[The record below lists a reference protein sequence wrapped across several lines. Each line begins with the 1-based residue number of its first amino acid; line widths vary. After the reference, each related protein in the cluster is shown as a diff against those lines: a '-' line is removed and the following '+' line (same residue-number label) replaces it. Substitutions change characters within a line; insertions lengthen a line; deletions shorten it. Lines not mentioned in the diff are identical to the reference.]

1 MARYKH
7 IDTSPRFLAVDLQRQ
22 LLPGTFEHA
31 LNHLIDHEL
40 DLSSFDARFKNDE
53 TGAAAYPPAMLLKVV
68 LFAYSQSIISSRD
81 IEAVCR
87 HHVTFIA
94 LSGDTQPHFT
104 TIAAFVSR
112 LADDIARVF
121 TQVLYLCDRQG
132 LIGREMFAIDGVKLP
147 SNASKQKSGTRAD
160 FEHQAEK
167 LEAAAR
173 VMLERH
179 READQKPIEADLK
192 AKEVLRITRLQTDA
206 AQLRQWLAVHP
217 EDRKG
222 SKGTIRKSN
231 RTDNESA
238 KMATSKGVIQG
249 YTGVAA
255 VDAKHQIIVDAQ
267 AHGTGSEQELL
278 MPVVKAIKNALDD
291 AHSLLTETSL
301 ITADAGYHSEANLK
315 QLAEMEVDALIADN
329 GMRQRD
335 PRFKDQDKHKQNP
348 EMWRSRAMCPLHD
361 KSGRKKK
368 EAAVYRPEN
377 FHYDPETQTCVC
389 PAGKTLYGN
398 GKNCIHNGYT
408 AVKFQGAQQD
418 CVPCQQ
424 RDQCLRTPAKT
435 KTRQVSFFQGKADGT
450 ESFTDRM
457 KARIDCPAGQARY
470 GRRFATVEPVFGN
483 IRHNKQLNRF
493 TLRGRKKVDAQWKL
507 YCLVHNI
514 EKLAHHGYAQ

>member
-22 LLPGTFEHA
+22 LLPGSFEYA

-160 FEHQAEK
+160 FAHQAAK

-179 READQKPIEADLK
+179 RDADQKPVEADLK
-192 AKEVLRITRLQTDA
+192 VKEGLRITRLQTDA
-206 AQLRQWLAVHP
+206 AQLRQWLTAHP
-217 EDRKG
+217 ADRKG
-222 SKGTIRKSN
+222 SKGTIRMSN

-255 VDAKHQIIVDAQ
+255 VDARHQIIVDAQ

-278 MPVVKAIKNALDD
+278 VPVVRAIKDALID
-291 AHSLLTETSL
+291 APLITPATL

-315 QLAEMEVDALIADN
+315 QIAGLEVDALIADN

-335 PRFKDQDKHKQNP
+335 PRFKDQDKHKQN
-348 EMWRSRAMCPLHD
+348 SDPLHD
-361 KSGRKKK
+361 KSGNKK
-368 EAAVYRPEN
+368 EKKQAALYRPDDFN
-377 FHYDPETQTCVC
+377 YDAETQTCVC
-389 PAGKTLYGN
+389 PAGKVLYGN
-398 GKNCIHNGYT
+398 GSHCIINGFR

-418 CVPCQQ
+418 CVPCER
-424 RDQCLRTPAKT
+424 RDKCLRTPART
-435 KTRQVSFFQGKADGT
+435 KTRQVAFFQGKADG
-450 ESFTDRM
+450 EPSFTDKM
-457 KARIDCPAGQARY
+457 KSRIDSPEGRAKY

-493 TLRGRKKVDAQWKL
+493 TLRGQKKVDAQWKL
-507 YCLVHNI
+507 YCLVHNL

>member
-40 DLSSFDARFKNDE
+40 DLSGFDARFNNDA
-53 TGAAAYPPAMLLKVV
+53 TGAAAYPPAMLLKIV
-68 LFAYSQSIISSRD
+68 LFAYSQGIVSSRG

-87 HHVTFIA
+87 DHVTFIA
-94 LSGDTQPHFT
+94 LSGDTQPHFST
-104 TIAAFVSR
+104 LAGFVSK

-147 SNASKQKSGTRAD
+147 SNASKQRSGTRAD
-160 FEHQAEK
+160 FEHQATK
-167 LEAAAR
+167 LEATAHA
-173 VMLERH
+173 MLERH
-179 READQKPIEADLK
+179 REEDNKPVEADLRR
-192 AKEVLRITRLQTDA
+192 KEIQRITRLQTDA
-206 AQLRQWLAVHP
+206 AQLRQWLTDHS

-222 SKGTIRKSN
+222 SKGTTRKSN

-255 VDAKHQIIVDAQ
+255 VDAKHQVIVEAQ

-278 MPVVKAIKNALDD
+278 VPVVKAIQGALSD
-291 AHSLLTETSL
+291 AQALITPTSL

-315 QLAEMEVDALIADN
+315 QLAELEVDALIADN

-335 PRFKDQDKHKQNP
+335 PRFKDQDKHKQAP
-348 EMWRSRAMCPLHD
+348 DPLHD
-361 KSGRKKK
+361 KSGQKK
-368 EAAVYRPEN
+368 ESKQTAVYRPAD
-377 FHYDPETQTCVC
+377 FHYDMDAQTCVC
-389 PAGKTLYGN
+389 PAGKMLYGN
-398 GKNCIHNGYT
+398 GSHCIISGFV

-418 CVPCQQ
+418 CVPCAQ
-424 RDQCLRTPAKT
+424 RDKCLRTPART

-450 ESFTDRM
+450 ESFTDKM
-457 KARIDCPAGQARY
+457 KARIDSPEGQAKY

-493 TLRGRKKVDAQWKL
+493 TLRGQKKVDAQWKL

-514 EKLAHHGYAQ
+514 EKLAHHGYVQ

>member
-22 LLPGTFEHA
+22 LLPGTLEHA
-31 LNHLIDHEL
+31 LNHLLDHEL
-40 DLSSFDARFKNDE
+40 DLSGFDARFNNDV
-53 TGAAAYPPAMLLKVV
+53 TGAAAFPPAMLLKVI
-68 LFAYSQSIISSRD
+68 LFAYSQGIVSSRN
-81 IEAVCR
+81 IERACR
-87 HHVTFIA
+87 EHVTFIA
-94 LSGDTQPHFT
+94 LSGDSQPHFT
-104 TIAAFVSR
+104 TIAGFVSS
-112 LADDIARVF
+112 LGDDIACIF
-121 TQVLYLCDRQG
+121 TQILFICDKQG

-147 SNASKQKSGTRAD
+147 SNASKAKSGTRAD
-160 FEHQAEK
+160 FERQADK

-179 READQKPIEADLK
+179 READQFAHEPDLQ
-192 AKEVLRITRLQTDA
+192 AKETQRLARLQTDA
-206 AQLRQWLAVHP
+206 KQMRQWLAANP

-255 VDAKHQIIVDAQ
+255 VDARHQVIVEAQ

-278 MPVVKAIKNALDD
+278 IPVVKSMQKILSD
-291 AHSLLTETSL
+291 TSL

-315 QLAEMEVDALIADN
+315 QLANMKIEALIADN
-329 GMRQRD
+329 NM
-335 PRFKDQDKHKQNP
+335 
-348 EMWRSRAMCPLHD
+348 RSRDERFADQGKYKALPDPIYD
-361 KSGRKKK
+361 KGGKP
-368 EAAVYRPEN
+368 EQAARYQPKD
-377 FHYDPETQTCVC
+377 FDYDPQAGTCVC
-389 PAGKTLYGN
+389 PAGKQLYGN
-398 GKNCIHNGYT
+398 GSGCTINSYA
-408 AVKFQGAQQD
+408 AVKFQGAQRD
-418 CVPCQQ
+418 CLPCTH
-424 RDQCLRTPAKT
+424 RDRCLLTPQKT
-435 KTRQVSFFQGKADGT
+435 KTRQVAFFQGKADGQA
-450 ESFTDRM
+450 SYTDEM
-457 KARIDCPAGQARY
+457 KQRIDSPEGRARY

-483 IRHNKQLNRF
+483 LRHNKQLNRF

>member
-7 IDTSPRFLAVDLQRQ
+7 IDTSPRFLAIDLQRQ

-31 LNHLIDHEL
+31 LNHLIDFEL
-40 DLSSFDARFKNDE
+40 DLSSFDARFRNDA

-68 LFAYSQSIISSRD
+68 LFAYSQGIVSSRG

-87 HHVTFIA
+87 DHVTFIA

-104 TIAAFVSR
+104 TIAGFVST
-112 LADDIARVF
+112 LADDIARIF
-121 TQVLYLCDRQG
+121 TQILYLCDRQG

-160 FEHQAEK
+160 FEHQAGKFET
-167 LEAAAR
+167 AAR

-179 READQKPIEADLK
+179 READRKPIEADLK

-206 AQLRQWLAVHP
+206 AKLRQWLAAHP

-278 MPVVKAIKNALDD
+278 MPVVRAIKDALID
-291 AHSLLTETSL
+291 APLITAASL

-315 QLAEMEVDALIADN
+315 QIAGLEVDALIADN

-335 PRFKDQDKHKQNP
+335 ERFADQAKHKQD
-348 EMWRSRAMCPLHD
+348 SDPLHD
-361 KSGRKKK
+361 KSNNKKAK
-368 EAAVYRPEN
+368 KHAGVYRPAD
-377 FHYDPETQTCVC
+377 FHYDAETHTCVC
-389 PAGKTLYGN
+389 PVGKTLYGN
-398 GKNCIHNGYT
+398 GSHCVINGFV
-408 AVKFQGAQQD
+408 AIKFQGAQQD
-418 CVPCQQ
+418 CVPCKQ
-424 RDQCLRTPAKT
+424 RDKCLRTPAKT

-493 TLRGRKKVDAQWKL
+493 TLRGQRKVDAQWKL